1 MPYLVV
7 LVRWPGE
14 STAAV
19 IKKAVEVNKKFPPD
33 ENLGETL
40 VPNAINADMDGIKS
54 LNVTLVKE
62 GKLEETRRRAMA
74 MVNMYLTIPG
84 YKYTIE
90 TWSTIEEAYSSIGQT
105 PPG

>member
-1 MPYLVV
+1 MPYIVT

-14 STAAV
+14 STAEMV
-19 IKKAVEVNKKFPPD
+19 KKAIEVNKKFPPD
-33 ENLGETL
+33 DSLGDEL

-62 GKLEETRRRAMA
+62 GKLEAIRRRAMA
-74 MVNMYLTIPG
+74 IVNMYLTVPG
-84 YKYTIE
+84 YRYSIE
-90 TWSTIEEAYSSIGQT
+90 TWATIEEAYTSIGQT

>member
-14 STAAV
+14 STAAMV
-19 IKKAVEVNKKFPPD
+19 KKAIEVNKKFPPD
-33 ENLGETL
+33 DSLGEEL

-54 LNVTLVKE
+54 LSVTLVKE
-62 GKLEETRRRAMA
+62 GKLEETRRRALA
-74 MVNMYLTIPG
+74 MLNMYLTIPG
-84 YKYTIE
+84 LKYSIE
-90 TWSTIEEAYSSIGQT
+90 IWSTIEESYSSIGQT

>member
-14 STAAV
+14 STAAMV
-19 IKKAVEVNKKFPPD
+19 KKAIEVNKKFPPD
-33 ENLGETL
+33 DSLGEEL

-74 MVNMYLTIPG
+74 IVNMYLTIPG

>member
-1 MPYLVV
+1 MPYLVTF
-7 LVRWPGE
+7 VRWPGE
-14 STAAV
+14 STAAMV
-19 IKKAVEVNKKFPPD
+19 KKAIEVNKKFPPD
-33 ENLGETL
+33 DSLGEEL

-74 MVNMYLTIPG
+74 MVNMYLTVPG
-84 YKYTIE
+84 YRYSIE
-90 TWSTIEEAYSSIGQT
+90 TWATIEEAYTSIGQT

>member
-7 LVRWPGE
+7 FVRWPGE
-14 STAAV
+14 STPAMV
-19 IKKAVEVNKKFPPD
+19 KKAIEVTKKFPPD
-33 ENLGETL
+33 DSLGEEL

-74 MVNMYLTIPG
+74 IVNMYLTIPG

-90 TWSTIEEAYSSIGQT
+90 IWSTIEEAYSSIGQT

>member
-14 STAAV
+14 STAAMV
-19 IKKAVEVNKKFPPD
+19 KKAIEVDKKFPPD
-33 ENLGETL
+33 DSLGEEL

-54 LNVTLVKE
+54 LSVTLVKE
-62 GKLEETRRRAMA
+62 GKLEEAQRRAIA
-74 MVNMYLTIPG
+74 MVNMYLTVPG
-84 YKYTIE
+84 FKYSIE
-90 TWSTIEEAYSSIGQT
+90 TWSTLEEAYTSIGQT

>member
-14 STAAV
+14 STAAMV
-19 IKKAVEVNKKFPPD
+19 KKAIEVDKKFPPD
-33 ENLGETL
+33 DSLGEEL

-54 LNVTLVKE
+54 LSVTLVKE

-74 MVNMYLTIPG
+74 IVNMYLTVPG
-84 YKYTIE
+84 YRYSIE
-90 TWSTIEEAYSSIGQT
+90 TWATIEEAYTSIGQT

>member
-14 STAAV
+14 STAAMV
-19 IKKAVEVNKKFPPD
+19 KKAIEVNKKFPPD
-33 ENLGETL
+33 DSLGEEL

-74 MVNMYLTIPG
+74 MVNMYLTVPG
-84 YKYTIE
+84 YRYSIE
-90 TWSTIEEAYSSIGQT
+90 TWSTIEEAYTSIGQT

>member
-14 STAAV
+14 STAAMV
-19 IKKAVEVNKKFPPD
+19 KKAIEVNKKFPPD
-33 ENLGETL
+33 DSLGEEL

>member
-1 MPYLVV
+1 MPYLVTF
-7 LVRWPGE
+7 VRWPGE
-14 STAAV
+14 STAEMV
-19 IKKAVEVNKKFPPD
+19 KKAIEVTKKFPPD
-33 ENLGETL
+33 DSLGEEL

-74 MVNMYLTIPG
+74 IVNMYLTIPG

-90 TWSTIEEAYSSIGQT
+90 TWSTIEEAYSSIGQA

>member
-7 LVRWPGE
+7 FVRWPGE
-14 STAAV
+14 STAAMV
-19 IKKAVEVNKKFPPD
+19 KKAIEVTKKFPPD
-33 ENLGETL
+33 DSLGEEL

>member
-14 STAAV
+14 STAAM

-33 ENLGETL
+33 DSLGEEL

-74 MVNMYLTIPG
+74 IVNMYLTVPG
-84 YKYTIE
+84 FKYSIE
-90 TWSTIEEAYSSIGQT
+90 TWATLEEAYTSIGQT

>member
-1 MPYLVV
+1 MPYLVTFI
-7 LVRWPGE
+7 RWPGE
-14 STAAV
+14 STAAMV
-19 IKKAVEVNKKFPPD
+19 KKAIEVNKKFPPD
-33 ENLGETL
+33 DSLGEEL

-74 MVNMYLTIPG
+74 IVNMYLTVPG
-84 YKYTIE
+84 YRYSIE
-90 TWSTIEEAYSSIGQT
+90 TWATIEEAYTSIGQT

>member
-1 MPYLVV
+1 MPYIVT

-14 STAAV
+14 STAEMV
-19 IKKAVEVNKKFPPD
+19 KKAIEVNKKFPPD
-33 ENLGETL
+33 DSLGDEL

-62 GKLEETRRRAMA
+62 GKLEAIRKRAMA
-74 MVNMYLTIPG
+74 IVNMYLTVPG
-84 YKYTIE
+84 YRYSIE
-90 TWSTIEEAYSSIGQT
+90 TWATIEEAYTSIGQT

>member
-1 MPYLVV
+1 MPYIVT

-14 STAAV
+14 STAEMV
-19 IKKAVEVNKKFPPD
+19 KKAIEVTKKFPPD
-33 ENLGETL
+33 DSLGETI

-74 MVNMYLTIPG
+74 IVNMYLTVPG
-84 YKYTIE
+84 YRYSIE
-90 TWSTIEEAYSSIGQT
+90 TWATIEEAYTSIGQT

>member
-1 MPYLVV
+1 MPYLVTI
-7 LVRWPGE
+7 VRWPGE
-14 STAAV
+14 STAAMV
-19 IKKAVEVNKKFPPD
+19 KKAIEVNKKFPPD
-33 ENLGETL
+33 DSLGEEL

-74 MVNMYLTIPG
+74 IVNMYLTVPG
-84 YKYTIE
+84 YRYSIE
-90 TWSTIEEAYSSIGQT
+90 TWATIEEAYTSIGQT

>member
-14 STAAV
+14 STAAMV
-19 IKKAVEVNKKFPPD
+19 KKAIEVNKKFPPD
-33 ENLGETL
+33 DSLGEEL

-74 MVNMYLTIPG
+74 MVNMYLTVPG
-84 YKYTIE
+84 YRYSIE
-90 TWSTIEEAYSSIGQT
+90 TWATIEEAYTSIGQT